1 MLDVNNL
8 TSSNV
13 VNVIPIGLMCKATYN
28 ENGVISG
35 IYTLDSTT
43 QEVEEK
49 LPSNYVSKM
58 QKQGLVPSR
67 LTMKSKFEV
76 NFVIKPVN
84 FDVVQ
89 LQKMGYDKYV
99 KSILDMNNA
108 EVEAVAYYGK
118 SDNSI
123 MSNTNVQMMSRLGMF
138 GFKTADTFMCSEHV
152 ISKQSNLQKILLTS
166 NYPFINGYQVSSGTD
181 HKYVPSNVKVLKV
194 ASCDRTVNEHGFVQ
208 AHTVFSDDTYLDVPY
223 TEIVRNNVQK
233 RSVVVVDNNHVVYC
247 NDLNNKRKKVPNQFH
262 CDYCG
267 TLVHVPFNGYVKC
280 SYDNCVS
287 TMLDRAQHM
296 VNSLN
301 MEKLDVATYWE
312 YVNDRKIH
320 MLLDVF
326 DLPQYKD
333 CQVECTVAD
342 MLWASCPVSL
352 IRNRDFFD
360 KLVTC
365 AGSLEAVNHYLENPD
380 EIQKDMLSVLSIR
393 DIELYTQ
400 WISIPENLLT
410 VKSMM
415 DVPNVHVKTKA
426 VSLNVPKI
434 FRDKSICLQGPF
446 KHGSFQEVSSILES
460 YGASVVAAFSPRVD
474 CVVLGDFVRVP
485 ESNTVAQTAVS
496 YNYSVKGQLLGFCY
510 SSSWS
515 KVSIFSFAFL

>member
-1 MLDVNNL
+1 MLDVNTL
-8 TSSNV
+8 TPSNV

-35 IYTLDSTT
+35 IYTLDSIT
-43 QEVEEK
+43 QEIKEK
-49 LPSNYVSKM
+49 LPSSYVADM

-76 NFVIKPVN
+76 NFVVKPVN
-84 FDVVQ
+84 FDAVQ
-89 LQKMGYDKYV
+89 FQKMGYDNYV
-99 KSILDMNNA
+99 NSILDMNNT
-108 EVEAVAYYGK
+108 EVEVVAYYGK

-166 NYPFINGYQVSSGTD
+166 NYPFVNGYQVSSGLD

-194 ASCDRTVNEHGFVQ
+194 TSCTRTVNEHGFIQ
-208 AHTVFSDDTYLDVPY
+208 AYVMFAGGTYMDNVPY
-223 TEIVRNNVQK
+223 TEIVRNNVQNG
-233 RSVVVVDNNHVVYC
+233 SVVAVDNNHIVYC
-247 NDLNNKRKKVPNQFH
+247 NDLNNKKKKVPNQFH

-267 TLVHVPFNGYVKC
+267 TLVHVPFNGHLKC
-280 SYDNCVS
+280 PYDNCVS
-287 TMLDRAQHM
+287 NMLDRVQHM

-301 MEKLDVATYWE
+301 MEKLDVVTYWE
-312 YVNDRKIH
+312 YVNDKKIH
-320 MLLDVF
+320 ILLDVF

-333 CQVECTVAD
+333 SQVDCTVSD
-342 MLWASCPVSL
+342 ILWASCPVSV

-365 AGSLEAVNHYLENPD
+365 AGSLDAVNHYLENPS
-380 EIQKDMLSVLSIR
+380 EIQKDMLSVLSVR
-393 DIELYTQ
+393 DIESYTQ
-400 WISIPENLLT
+400 WICIPENLLT
-410 VKSMM
+410 VSSLMN
-415 DVPNVHVKTKA
+415 VSNVHVKTSTT
-426 VSLNVPKI
+426 SLDVPKI
-434 FRDKSICLQGPF
+434 FRNKEICLHGQF

-460 YGASVVAAFSPRVD
+460 YGASIVATFSPRVD

-485 ESNTVAQTAVS
+485 ESDTVAQTAVS
-496 YNYSVKGQLLGFCY
+496 YNIPVYAEKDFFEAYNIDSDITSNQ
-510 SSSWS
+510 
-515 KVSIFSFAFL
+515 